1 MLSVVGDTDDV
12 RDRRRKHIL
21 LPTSEEVEEAHVGI
35 PKLGYWRGYT
45 DHVRADS
52 PLGALRDLGNYL
64 TKRYQGW
71 RATYATRFVL
81 TGDAPELRPLVVER
95 QGSTI
100 TMHVESWISAD
111 SVQNAYRS
119 QLQFSEWLG
128 KRYGS
133 GRSSRWNRRIS
144 DKNLKL
150 LRFVTERID
159 SRGRRPDGKA
169 LVAEWDAQEWVR
181 EWDAQKEV
189 EENPRKRASYKGE
202 TRRFWRDYNRAL
214 HSVAPSA
221 SGRKSELQRRLG
233 V

>member
-1 MLSVVGDTDDV
+1 MTRCSTIAVQSAKFQGRCELIESVVQPAGIRCRVEKEIPSEEYKGKMLSVVGDTDDV

-95 QGSTI
+95 Q
-100 TMHVESWISAD
+100 A
-111 SVQNAYRS
+111 
-119 QLQFSEWLG
+119 
-128 KRYGS
+128 
-133 GRSSRWNRRIS
+133 
-144 DKNLKL
+144 L
-150 LRFVTERID
+150 L
-159 SRGRRPDGKA
+159 
-169 LVAEWDAQEWVR
+169 
-181 EWDAQKEV
+181 
-189 EENPRKRASYKGE
+189 
-202 TRRFWRDYNRAL
+202 
-214 HSVAPSA
+214 
-221 SGRKSELQRRLG
+221 
-233 V
+233 

>member
-1 MLSVVGDTDDV
+1 MVVGGPD
-12 RDRRRKHIL
+12 
-21 LPTSEEVEEAHVGI
+21 
-35 PKLGYWRGYT
+35 LGYWRGYIG
-45 DHVRADS
+45 HVRADS
-52 PLGALRDLGNYL
+52 PLGALRDLGAYL
-64 TKRYQGW
+64 TKRYRGW
-71 RATYATRFVL
+71 RANYATRFVL
-81 TGDAPELRPLVVER
+81 TGEAPEIRPLVVER

-100 TMHVESWISAD
+100 TMHVESWIYAS

-119 QLQFSEWLG
+119 ELQFSEWQG

-150 LRFVTERID
+150 LQFVTECID
-159 SRGRRPDGKA
+159 SRRRRPQDGKA

-189 EENPRKRASYKGE
+189 EENPRKRDSYKGD
-202 TRRFWRDYNRAL
+202 TRRFWRDYNRVL
-214 HSVAPSA
+214 HLVASSA